1 MKWFDNLGLGA
12 KLLVNFLLSGGILII
27 ALGLS
32 IVQINQ
38 LHGLGTKLAREELP
52 SIVKVAKISQFR
64 LRYRIRSL
72 EYLLESDPS
81 GRKKMEA
88 SLDKLSQGLNDAIK
102 AYEPH
107 VSNDA
112 EHKLVEDVKAR
123 AAAYETSVKGVIDL
137 VNAGQIDT
145 AMQRQRTEWV
155 TNANSLRDAVDAL
168 VAFNADATEVTAQ
181 DQEAL
186 SDRATLLSG
195 IALVAGIIL
204 AIVMSTII
212 SRLIARRLDT
222 LVTAANQIAA
232 GNLADKALPPP
243 AGDEIGHLTTA
254 MAQMQT
260 ALHETVSETRNHA
273 EQLNGAARH
282 LGDSVKQMEQSSS
295 VQSSASAA
303 IAANVEELTVSINH
317 VSDTTGDASKLARD
331 SDAQAREGRAT
342 VDQLIEEINR
352 VSNVVAS
359 ASERIGGLAIE
370 SQQISNIVQVIKD
383 IAEQTNLLALN
394 AAIEAARAGEHG
406 RGFAVVADEVRK
418 LSERTAQSTREITTM
433 VSSIQDST
441 REVVN
446 GIDEGVGAVKNSVEH
461 AQKAGQT
468 IANLQS
474 MARRVAELVGEVD
487 VALREQSSA
496 SAEVAK
502 RVEEIATYAEETSAT
517 TTQTSSSAESLANL
531 ATRMQES
538 ANRFRI

>member
-1 MKWFDNLGLGA
+1 MKWFDNLGLSA

-32 IVQINQ
+32 IVQIHR
-38 LHGLGTKLAREELP
+38 LHDLGTTLAREELP

-72 EYLLESDPS
+72 EYMLESDPA
-81 GRKKMEA
+81 GRQKMEA
-88 SLDKLSQGLNDAIK
+88 SLDKLSQGLNDAVK

-112 EHKLVEDVKAR
+112 ERKLVEDVKAR
-123 AAAYETSVKGVIDL
+123 AAAYEKSVKTAVDL
-137 VNAGQIDT
+137 VNAGQIDA
-145 AMQRQRTEWV
+145 AMQIQRTEWV
-155 TNANSLRDAVDAL
+155 ANANSLRDAVNAL
-168 VAFNADATEVTAQ
+168 VDFNANATEATAKE
-181 DQEAL
+181 QETV
-186 SDRATLLSG
+186 SDKAILLSE
-195 IALVAGIIL
+195 IALAAGVIL
-204 AIVMSTII
+204 AIFMSVLI
-212 SRLIARRLDT
+212 SRNIARRLDT

-243 AGDEIGHLTTA
+243 AGDEIGRLTAA

-273 EQLNGAARH
+273 EQLNGAARR

-295 VQSSASAA
+295 VQSNASTA

-317 VSDTTGDASKLARD
+317 VSDTTGDASKLAQD

-433 VSSIQDST
+433 VSSIQGST
-441 REVVN
+441 HEVVT

-468 IANLQS
+468 IANLQT

-517 TTQTSSSAESLANL
+517 MTQTSASAESLASL
-531 ATRMQES
+531 AARMQES
-538 ANRFRI
+538 ANRFRT